1 MFELADRLVGIYKTD
16 NCTKTVT
23 VDPFNIGQT
32 PVPSLPLP
40 PPAPVSSSHPVE
52 AEAWI
57 LFNCIYIHFATI
69 YVTKQH

>member
-52 AEAWI
+52 AEA
-57 LFNCIYIHFATI
+57 
-69 YVTKQH
+69 